1 MPTKPAMNF
10 RLNMS
15 ASTRLQIGSHN
26 DWKGSKATFQ
36 CELLNVLIGSML
48 LKKSKIVRR
57 QKSRKCWLLD
67 TDAVDARSSANTAVR
82 GRFSEKGRGPSHRCT
97 RNVSAAL
104 ENFVRHPQN
113 TFSTVSVKSGS
124 RGLAAGCLL
133 HPQKRDIGRTFP
145 EVRLVPATV
154 IRDGAPS
161 ISASGPQRRMEAI

>member
-1 MPTKPAMNF
+1 ALSYATRDF
-10 RLNMS
+10 CL
-15 ASTRLQIGSHN
+15 ASI
-26 DWKGSKATFQ
+26 
-36 CELLNVLIGSML
+36 L

-113 TFSTVSVKSGS
+113 TFSTVSTPKCDITPPAPR
-124 RGLAAGCLL
+124 RGAG
-133 HPQKRDIGRTFP
+133 PPRYVPIERGRLNYRSLQQSETG
-145 EVRLVPATV
+145 E
-154 IRDGAPS
+154 GW
-161 ISASGPQRRMEAI
+161 